1 MTKFLRSS
9 ALVTTT
15 LFLAACGGSN
25 SSLSTGNTELNTA
38 ATEVI
43 DNTIIPA
50 ATRFQQHTQNLVTQS
65 QSFCTNGN
73 TTVDNLAVL
82 QQQWIDT
89 NLAWYELL
97 PYRFGPLV
105 NSELLPTYTFIDSYR
120 LRGTDYIASVRT
132 KIDSLLAGS
141 DPLNESTFSS
151 LSFQFVGLLALEV
164 SLFED
169 AANHSSAPADIV
181 NEYVT
186 NPRKCEVLTGYAT
199 ELTNRADT
207 IQQGW
212 TTNYRDTHKSYRDLI
227 VNNQLEAVLED
238 ETGDSAIKKIT
249 VSVQEYYDY
258 LANRDIT
265 LDAAQLSS
273 SIWLAL
279 DSALKNTEELL
290 AGTRSTEL
298 SLNLIMANNRFEQTV
313 ADVQANIQTMRTAL
327 TEKNTVDMESAAR
340 VLDGNFKRDIPEA
353 LNINLGLNF
362 SDGD

>member
-15 LFLAACGGSN
+15 LLLTACGGSN
-25 SSLSTGNTELNTA
+25 SSLSTGNTELNIA

-50 ATRFQQHTQNLVTQS
+50 ATRFQQQSQNLVNES
-65 QSFCTNGN
+65 QNFCASGN
-73 TTVDNLAVL
+73 ITADNLAAL

-141 DPLNESTFSS
+141 DTLNESTFSS

-169 AANHSSAPADIV
+169 AVNQSPTPADIV
-181 NEYVT
+181 NEYAT

-199 ELTNRADT
+199 ELTHHADA

-227 VNNQLEAVLED
+227 INNQLEAVLED

-265 LDAAQLSS
+265 LDAAQLSY

-279 DSALKNTEELL
+279 DNALKNTEELL
-290 AGTRSTEL
+290 AGTEATEL
-298 SLNLIMANNRFEQTV
+298 SLNLIMTNNRYEQTV
-313 ADVQANIQTMRTAL
+313 TDVKNNIKTLRAAL
-327 TEKNTVDMESAAR
+327 TEKNTVDMKSAAR
-340 VLDGNFKRDIPEA
+340 TLDGSFKRDIPEA